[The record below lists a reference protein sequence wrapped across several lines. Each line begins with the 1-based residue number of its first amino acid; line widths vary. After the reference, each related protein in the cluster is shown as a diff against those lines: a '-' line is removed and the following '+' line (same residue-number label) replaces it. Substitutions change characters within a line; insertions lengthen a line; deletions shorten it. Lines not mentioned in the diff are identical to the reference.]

1 MGTFSPQGGRGHGA
15 VGDAGQGLH
24 GTGAVLRRRGLHLYV
39 NYAGRKSWVLR
50 ITVDGRRRDIGLGG
64 FPSVSLARAR
74 EKAADNRTAVAAGR
88 DPLAAKRAPAM
99 PTFRE
104 AARAVHEV
112 NTPRWRNVRHVA
124 SWMQT
129 LERRAMP
136 ALGNTPL
143 DRLERG
149 DVLRVLNPIWTTRPE
164 TARRVRQRMRTV
176 FRWAIAHGFM
186 EVNLAGEAIDGALP
200 PMPKVKAHLRSLP
213 YQDIGAALDTV
224 EASQASV
231 AAKLCFRFLVLTA
244 ARSGEARG
252 AVWDEV
258 DLQGQVWRVPA
269 ERMKAGVEH
278 RAPLSRQALEL
289 LRKAS
294 ALGDGSGLVF
304 PSVLK
309 PGSPMSDMTLTKV
322 LRSTGLAERATV
334 HGFRSSFKNWTLE
347 QTDTP
352 WAVSEAALAHM
363 LGNSTEQ
370 AYARSDLFERRR
382 ALMQRWADY
391 LTAWRRNSA
400 GPRLGCASGGP
411 DGLLASGRDSN
422 QAVMSLSRHRT
433 AARPTRTGGGKS
445 PALHEPIERRAP
457 HACDLLNLSTPQ

>member
-1 MGTFSPQGGRGHGA
+1 MALSATRVKALTEPGRYSDGG
-15 VGDAGQGLH
+15 
-24 GTGAVLRRRGLHLYV
+24 GLHLYV
-39 NYAGRKSWVLR
+39 NQAGRKSWVLR

-74 EKAADNRTAVAAGR
+74 EKATDNRTAVAAGR
-88 DPLAAKRAPAM
+88 DPLAAKHAPAM

-104 AARAVHEV
+104 AARAVHAV
-112 NTPRWRNVRHVA
+112 NTPRWRNAKHTV
-124 SWMQT
+124 SWMQM
-129 LERRAMP
+129 LERHVMP

-186 EVNLAGEAIDGALP
+186 EANPAGEAIDGALP

-213 YQDIGAALDTV
+213 YQEVGAALDTV
-224 EASQASV
+224 EESHASMS
-231 AAKLCFRFLVLTA
+231 AKLCFRFLALTA

-252 AVWDEV
+252 AVWDEI
-258 DLQGQVWRVPA
+258 DLLGQVWRVPS

-278 RAPLSRQALEL
+278 RVPLSGQALEL
-289 LRKAS
+289 LGKAS
-294 ALGDGSGLVF
+294 ALGDGTGLVF

-322 LRSTGLAERATV
+322 LRSTGLAEQATV

-382 ALMQRWADY
+382 ALMQLWADY
-391 LTAWRRNSA
+391 L
-400 GPRLGCASGGP
+400 
-411 DGLLASGRDSN
+411 
-422 QAVMSLSRHRT
+422 
-433 AARPTRTGGGKS
+433 AA
-445 PALHEPIERRAP
+445 
-457 HACDLLNLSTPQ
+457 